1 VHFEIV
7 AATLPTMYPRVV
19 TKDPTAVELEV
30 QAAYL
35 AMFSRG
41 NRLFV
46 PQVFGWAIDCFT
58 GRHPRFQRVDAGYH
72 DFEHTLQGTLCLARL
87 LHGRHRAGARP
98 QVTRRLFE
106 LGVLAILLHDTGYLK
121 RKGDVKGTGAKYTWV
136 HVARGVDFAGQL
148 LKQQG
153 YRASDVKAVQN
164 MIRCTAINASPRE
177 ISFASERDR
186 VVGYAV
192 GTSDLL
198 GQMAAPDYVD
208 KLPVLYSEFAEAARY
223 DGGKRSS
230 VGVFSNAAELI
241 RQTPAFWEKYV
252 RRKLEENF
260 AGAYRFLNEPYPDG
274 PNYYLQQINANMERL
289 RRKGAR
295 L

>member
-1 VHFEIV
+1 
-7 AATLPTMYPRVV
+7 MYPRVV
-19 TKDPTAVELEV
+19 TKDATAVEVEA
-30 QAAYL
+30 QAVYL

-46 PQVFGWAIDCFT
+46 PQVFGWAVDCFT
-58 GRHPRFQRVDAGYH
+58 GRHPGYQRVDAGYH

-87 LHGRHRAGARP
+87 LLGRHRAGARP
-98 QVTRRLFE
+98 RLTQRLFE
-106 LGVLAILLHDTGYLK
+106 LGLLAILLHDTGYLK
-121 RKGDVKGTGAKYTWV
+121 RKSDVKGTGAKYTAV
-136 HVARGVDFAGQL
+136 HVSRGIDFAGEF

-153 YRASDVKAVQN
+153 LRASDIKTVQN
-164 MIRCTAINASPRE
+164 MIRCTALNASPRE
-177 ISFASERDR
+177 ISFATELDR
-186 VVGYAV
+186 IVAYAV
-192 GTSDLL
+192 GTADLL
-198 GQMAAPDYVD
+198 GQMAAADYVE
-208 KLPVLYSEFAEAARY
+208 KLPVLYSEFAEAARH

-230 VGVFSNAAELI
+230 FGIFSNASELI
-241 RQTPAFWEKYV
+241 RQTPAFWEKFV

-260 AGAYRFLNEPYPDG
+260 AGTYRFLNEPYPDG